1 MIDFKSEYYKY
12 LLTNIKNCIHLRF
25 FIEIALVRKTFTMNF
40 EKIKNIKTELLS
52 NYYYTLNKLTFDY
65 QQRNGNWVTQIRE
78 CYDRGDGAGILL
90 YNKEKGTVILTKQ
103 FRMPTFLND
112 NKDGLLV
119 EICAG
124 MLDKDNPEACIIR
137 ETEEEVGYRL
147 KEVKKV
153 FEAYSSPGVMTEKMH
168 YFIGAYTDA
177 MKVSDGGGLESE
189 HEDIEV
195 LELPFKHAIEMLNN
209 GEIYDTRTIVLLQYA
224 QIHNLV

>member
-1 MIDFKSEYYKY
+1 MVHEN
-12 LLTNIKNCIHLRF
+12 L
-25 FIEIALVRKTFTMNF
+25 
-40 EKIKNIKTELLS
+40 KNIKTELLS
-52 NYYYTLNKLTFDY
+52 DNYYTLNKLTFDY
-65 QQRNGNWVTQIRE
+65 KQSNGQWVTQVRE

-112 NKDGLLV
+112 NKEGLLV

-147 KEVKKV
+147 KEVKKI

-168 YFIGAYTDA
+168 FFIGEYTDA
-177 MKVSDGGGLESE
+177 MKVSEGGGLESE

-195 LELPFKHAIEMLNN
+195 LEMTFADAINMLNN
-209 GEIYDTRTIVLLQYA
+209 GDINDTRTIILLQYA
-224 QIHNLV
+224 LIHKLL

>member
-1 MIDFKSEYYKY
+1 
-12 LLTNIKNCIHLRF
+12 
-25 FIEIALVRKTFTMNF
+25 MNF
-40 EKIKNIKTELLS
+40 KRLKNIKTELLS
-52 NYYYTLNKLTFDY
+52 DNYYMLNKLTFDY
-65 QQRNGNWVTQIRE
+65 QMRNGEWVTQMRE

-112 NKDGLLV
+112 NKDGLLI

-124 MLDKDNPEACIIR
+124 MLDKDHPEACIIR

-153 FEAYSSPGVMTEKMH
+153 FEAYSSPGVLTEKMH
-168 YFIGAYTDA
+168 FFIGEYTDA
-177 MKVSDGGGLESE
+177 MKVSDGGGVDTE

-195 LELPFKHAIEMLNN
+195 LELPFEKAVSMLNN
-209 GEIYDTRTIVLLQYA
+209 GEINDTRTIVLLQYA
-224 QIHNLV
+224 LIHKLL